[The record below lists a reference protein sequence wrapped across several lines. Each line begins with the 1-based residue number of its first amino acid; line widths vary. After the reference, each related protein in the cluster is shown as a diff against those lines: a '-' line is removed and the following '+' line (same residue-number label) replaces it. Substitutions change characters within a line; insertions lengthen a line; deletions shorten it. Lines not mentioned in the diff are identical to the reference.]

1 MRLALKALLGN
12 SRRSLHVVVISC
24 LSVIIIFFC
33 FSVTGGFLNQIE
45 GLIEGYSATDIFVVM
60 EENQNLIESK
70 VNDSLLSQFSENV
83 TVSPVVYLRANI
95 SAPNGRGIVDVWGID
110 PVSFSSV
117 RGGIRSSAYIEK
129 GAYVGYMFASKYGVK
144 NGDTIQISSPDGE
157 HSFELIGVYRTRSNY
172 DGGILLSHSDSRI
185 FRSDIPSSLSFIELK
200 VDSPSQFIFELDPEA
215 FDGLTVTPGLAMTGY
230 IHAVSVEIYENLT
243 ILSLV
248 ITFLSF
254 VSITRTMNII
264 VVESE
269 PEFKV
274 LRALGVSNL
283 GIFALIIFDSLIL
296 CLAGGIL
303 GLIMSVIATNTILL
317 TLFTVFRTGYIL
329 PHFDWDLGVM
339 FIAVSIFVGAIGGI
353 LPALRGVRT
362 QSIVLE

>member
-24 LSVIIIFFC
+24 LSVVIIFFC

-60 EENQNLIESK
+60 EDGKGLYESR
-70 VNDSLLSQFSENV
+70 VSESLQKQFSENV
-83 TVSPVVYLRANI
+83 TVSPVVYLRTNI
-95 SAPNGRGIVDVWGID
+95 SAPNGLGVIDVWGID

-117 RGGIRSSAYIEK
+117 RGGIRSSAYVEK
-129 GAYVGYMFASKYGVK
+129 GTYVGYMVASKYGLK
-144 NGDTIQISSPDGE
+144 NGDTVQLKSIKGDYTFQV
-157 HSFELIGVYRTRSNY
+157 IGIYRTGTNY

-185 FRSDIPSSLSFIELK
+185 IRSEIPGAISFLELK
-200 VDSPSQFIFELDPEA
+200 VDSPSQFLSELDLET
-215 FDGLTVTPGLAMTGY
+215 FDGLSVTPALAMTGY
-230 IHAVSVEIYENLT
+230 IQAVSVEIYENLT

-269 PEFKV
+269 AEFKV
-274 LRALGVSNL
+274 LRSLGVSNR
-283 GIFALIIFDSLIL
+283 GIFALIISDSLIL
-296 CLAGGIL
+296 CLVGGIL
-303 GLIMSVIATNTILL
+303 GLVVSVIATNTILL

-329 PHFDWDLGVM
+329 PHFNWELGLQ
-339 FIAVSIFVGAIGGI
+339 FIAVSILVGIIGGV